1 MNMDGKSGEWQRRD
15 LRTRIIA
22 LGVAPNVA
30 ATVAG
35 LCLTE
40 IRREVRLALAA
51 VADAIGSPSGRRRI
65 LEAETR
71 RENAAHGPS
80 QNQGTNTPGE

>member
-22 LGVAPNVA
+22 LGVAPNIA

-40 IRREVRLALAA
+40 IRRETRAALACL
-51 VADAIGSPSGRRRI
+51 ADALATPSGRRRI
-65 LEAETR
+65 ADGASRGKTAL
-71 RENAAHGPS
+71 
-80 QNQGTNTPGE
+80 